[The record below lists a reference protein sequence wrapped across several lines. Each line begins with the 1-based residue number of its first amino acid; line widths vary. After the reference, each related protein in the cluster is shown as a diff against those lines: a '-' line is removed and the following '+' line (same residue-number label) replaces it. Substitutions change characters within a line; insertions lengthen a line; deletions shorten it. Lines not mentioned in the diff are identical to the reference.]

1 MNATDFM
8 LGDYVQIEDEKGNLI
23 TDYICDIGY
32 VSQWNELGVKTCKCG
47 DEWLRESEIVPIL
60 LTAEILEKIATR
72 TPGYLVWVLEGCNG
86 AEVQLVPSTL
96 DIINPAMEYR
106 LAPRQ
111 KCFGVQDTL
120 ICHLKYVHELQ
131 HALKLCGI
139 NKEIIL

>member
-1 MNATDFM
+1 MNATDLM
-8 LGDYVQIEDEKGNLI
+8 LGDYIQVEDDNGTLF

-32 VSQWNELGVKTCKCG
+32 VPKWNELGVRTCKCG
-47 DEWLRESEIVPIL
+47 EEWLRESEIMPIL
-60 LTAEILEKIATR
+60 LTAEILGKIATK

-86 AEVQLVPSTL
+86 AEVQYVPSTL
-96 DIINPAMEYR
+96 DKINPTMEYR

-111 KCFGVQDTL
+111 RCFGVQDTL

-139 NKEIIL
+139 NKEIIV